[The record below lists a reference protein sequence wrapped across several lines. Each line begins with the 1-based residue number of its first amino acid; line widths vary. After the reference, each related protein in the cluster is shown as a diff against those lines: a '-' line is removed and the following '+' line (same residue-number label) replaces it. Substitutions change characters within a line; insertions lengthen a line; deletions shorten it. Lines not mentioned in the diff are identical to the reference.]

1 MNIGMTRRGLAG
13 LMVLMVTG
21 LLAACGGGSSSGTSQ
36 VRMLNATVGA
46 ASLDLYLTDAKLIS
60 GVANNA
66 VSAYQP
72 TGAATYIAKA
82 TLTGST
88 TAYGT
93 SANPALAKDTA
104 YTVVTWG
111 SAGESVQTFYFPD
124 NEVAPLIAGNAKIRL
139 FNTSIDAGALDLYLT
154 GPADDLT
161 NLSPVASA
169 ISGGRFSSYSELAS
183 GTYRLRVTASGSK
196 TDIRLDLPAV
206 TLNAQDIM
214 TFITQPS
221 QGGTLVNGLELL
233 QQGAAT
239 TAINSLPQARMR
251 VVASVGSS
259 GAITADVG
267 GTALNVVN
275 GTPVNSLSSP
285 QIGDYVTVPSGT
297 QIVTVN
303 GNALANAQTLTIG
316 GDYTLL
322 VYGTLAAPQASLMA
336 DDNRLSVNGANAK
349 LRLVNGLTNQGK
361 LSMNF
366 NFDAVASN
374 LAAGSASAFSE
385 VLGGAARIDVN
396 SSTTASTLFST
407 VNTNLTIPAQ
417 SVYTM
422 FMLDGGAGSTGYLLH
437 RER

>member
-111 SAGESVQTFYFPD
+111 LAGESVQTFYFPD

-285 QIGDYVTVPSGT
+285 QIGDYVAVPSGA
-297 QIVTVN
+297 QVVTVN

-322 VYGTLAAPQASLMA
+322 VYGTLAAPQVSLMA